1 MARTSA
7 TIESIVPGGTY
18 SVTIRA
24 DYPNRPGMLGR
35 VASVIGGAG
44 GDISSI
50 DLVEANKQRMIRDI
64 TVSAA
69 DSAHVRNVIAALR
82 KIRGLVVRSASD
94 TVFLAH
100 LGGKIEVRN
109 RIPVTTRRDLST
121 VYTPGVARV
130 CEAIAANP
138 Q

>member
-1 MARTSA
+1 MRPATWLTTSGGGVGIGWIVGTPGGKPRLAKPPDILERPSVLPAVHRGWDMARTST

-35 VASVIGGAG
+35 VASIIGGAG

-50 DLVEANKQRMIRDI
+50 DLVEANKQRMVRDI

-69 DSAHVRNVIAALR
+69 DSAHVRNV
-82 KIRGLVVRSASD
+82 
-94 TVFLAH
+94 
-100 LGGKIEVRN
+100 
-109 RIPVTTRRDLST
+109 
-121 VYTPGVARV
+121 
-130 CEAIAANP
+130 
-138 Q
+138 